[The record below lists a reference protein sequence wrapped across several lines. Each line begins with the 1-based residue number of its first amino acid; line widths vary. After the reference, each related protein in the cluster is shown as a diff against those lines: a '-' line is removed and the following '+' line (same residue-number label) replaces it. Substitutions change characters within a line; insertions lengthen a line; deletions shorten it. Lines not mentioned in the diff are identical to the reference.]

1 MMHCPH
7 GRALKLF
14 VNSFHELS
22 LGGKRLHMEGDVNT
36 PASCTQE
43 AGDSAMH
50 AGGTTSK
57 G

>member
-22 LGGKRLHMEGDVNT
+22 LGGKRLHMEGDVST
-36 PASCTQE
+36 PTSCTQE